1 MIQADIISI
10 GDELLIGQV
19 LNTNAAWMA
28 ALLNQYGIGVRQMH
42 TISDSREEIE
52 STVSSSL
59 AFSDIVLTT
68 GGLGPT
74 KDDIT
79 KHVLADYF
87 GCRGWFTHQPSLENL
102 QAMLSKRG
110 VAIGELNRKQADLPQ
125 GCTPIL
131 NKMGTAPGMWFEQ
144 NGKVLVA
151 MPGVPYEMKG
161 LMEDVMPMLQ
171 KHFSLDSIVHKTMLT
186 YGIPE
191 STLAE
196 RIAEWEDSLPKH
208 LKLAYLPSPETGVR
222 LRLSA
227 YGGNQKQLKKEIDSE
242 FEKLEP
248 ILGNSIYAWGEE
260 SLESTIGKLLRDK
273 NQTVATAE
281 SCTGGK
287 IASLITRIS
296 GSSTYFKGAIVAYAN
311 SIKQQ
316 QLGVK
321 EASLVKYGAVSQ
333 QVVEE
338 MAIGVMAALQTGYA
352 IATSGIAGPDGG
364 TADKPVGTVWIAV
377 ATPTKVISQKQ
388 LFSNGRE
395 QVITRSCA
403 VALNMLRLAILE
415 ENKN

>member
-1 MIQADIISI
+1 MIKADIISI

-19 LNTNAAWMA
+19 VNTNAAWMA
-28 ALLNQYGIGVRQMH
+28 TLLNQHGINVRQMH
-42 TISDSREEIE
+42 TIADFREEIE
-52 STVSSSL
+52 TAISNSL
-59 AFSDIVLTT
+59 SNSDIVLTT

-87 GCRGWFTHQPSLENL
+87 GCKGWFTHQPSLDNL
-102 QAMLSKRG
+102 KALLAKRN
-110 VAIGELNRKQADLPQ
+110 VVIGELNRKQADLPE

-161 LMEDVMPMLQ
+161 IMQDVIPMLQ
-171 KHFSLDSIVHKTMLT
+171 KKYSIDNIVHKTMLT

-191 STLAE
+191 SMLAE
-196 RIAEWEDSLPKH
+196 RIAEWEDGLPKY

-227 YGGNQKQLKKEIDSE
+227 YGGKLEQLAKEIENE
-242 FEKLEP
+242 FKKLEP
-248 ILGNSIYAWGEE
+248 LLDNSIYGWDEE
-260 SLESTIGKLLRDK
+260 TLESTIGKLLK
-273 NQTVATAE
+273 TNNQTLSTAE

-287 IASLITRIS
+287 IASLITRIP
-296 GSSTYFKGAIVAYAN
+296 GSSAYYKGSIVSYAN
-311 SIKQQ
+311 SVKQQ
-316 QLGVK
+316 QLGVS
-321 EASLVKYGAVSQ
+321 EESLMKYGAVSQ

-338 MAIGVMAALQTGYA
+338 MAKGVKEALQTDYA
-352 IATSGIAGPDGG
+352 IATSGVAGPDGG
-364 TADKPVGTVWIAV
+364 TTEKPVGTVWIAI

-388 LFSNGRE
+388 VFSNGRE
-395 QVITRSCA
+395 QIITRSSA
-403 VALNMLRLAILE
+403 VALNMLRLAILDE
-415 ENKN
+415 DK

>member
-1 MIQADIISI
+1 MIKADIISI

-19 LNTNAAWMA
+19 VNTNAVWMA
-28 ALLNQYGIGVRQMH
+28 ALLNQYGITVRQMH

-52 STVSSSL
+52 TTITNSL
-59 AFSDIVLTT
+59 SNSDIVLTT

-87 GCRGWFTHQPSLENL
+87 GCKSWFTHQPSLDNIQSL
-102 QAMLSKRG
+102 LSKRG
-110 VAIGELNRKQADLPQ
+110 VTIGELNRKQADLPE

-161 LMEDVMPMLQ
+161 LMEDVIPMLQ
-171 KHFSLDSIVHKTMLT
+171 KRFLMDSIVHKTMLT

-191 STLAE
+191 SMLAE

-227 YGGNQKQLKKEIDSE
+227 YGGNQEQLEKEIDSE
-242 FEKLEP
+242 FKKLEP
-248 ILGNSIYAWGEE
+248 LLGSNIYGWGEE
-260 SLESTIGKLLRDK
+260 SLESAIGKLLK
-273 NQTVATAE
+273 NKGKTVSTAE
-281 SCTGGK
+281 SCTGGR
-287 IASLITRIS
+287 IASLITRIA
-296 GSSTYFKGAIVAYAN
+296 GSSAYYKGSVVAYDN
-311 SIKQQ
+311 SVKQR

-321 EASLVKYGAVSQ
+321 EESLIKCGAVSR

-338 MAIGVMAALQTGYA
+338 MAKGVKEALQTDYA

-364 TADKPVGTVWIAV
+364 TAEKPVGTVWIAV

-388 LFSNGRE
+388 QFSNNRE
-395 QVITRSCA
+395 HTITRSSA
-403 VALNMLRLAILE
+403 IALNMLRLAILE
-415 ENKN
+415 